1 MPQLIV
7 VVDVLVAERN
17 AEHPLPNQ
25 RRYKVLDQ
33 FRAAAIDEAL
43 GETGQSARSPDPSL
57 STAAPPASDVI
68 ARHQTATTPRPS
80 TAANSNSSGPRRSA
94 LHSFGIGALRESL
107 ESRCCTTTFA
117 DSPPRCVS
125 NREISGLGT
134 TRPERGLGNHRAQA
148 GAWALP
154 FLPSACLSTGC
165 SADGAGSRRRQC
177 HHFGF

>member
-1 MPQLIV
+1 MPLLIV

-68 ARHQTATTPRPS
+68 ARHQTPPQRRDPRQPQTQTVQGHAGLRYTLS
-80 TAANSNSSGPRRSA
+80 ASGRSA
-94 LHSFGIGALRESL
+94 NRSKVVAAQPL
-107 ESRCCTTTFA
+107 
-117 DSPPRCVS
+117 SPIRHPDAYRIV
-125 NREISGLGT
+125 RYPG
-134 TRPERGLGNHRAQA
+134 
-148 GAWALP
+148 
-154 FLPSACLSTGC
+154 
-165 SADGAGSRRRQC
+165 
-177 HHFGF
+177 